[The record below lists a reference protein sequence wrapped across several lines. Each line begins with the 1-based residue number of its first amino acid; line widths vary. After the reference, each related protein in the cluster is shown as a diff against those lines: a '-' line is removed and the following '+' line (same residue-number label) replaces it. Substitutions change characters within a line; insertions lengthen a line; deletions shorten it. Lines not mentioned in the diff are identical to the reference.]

1 MNIFNQ
7 FTCNRFFKGLFSHLL
22 ALVFCLPLHAQLIV
36 NEVSQGASGTKEYVE
51 LLTVGTPGCSSTPCI
66 DLRGWYIDDNNGIH
80 ASGSGTGIATGCIRF
95 TNDATWS
102 CVPIGTLIVIYNDAD
117 LNASIPAQDL
127 SMNDGNCRLIIPV
140 SNCALLEK
148 HASQPST
155 ASSVYPSSG
164 FTPCGS
170 WSPLGMSNSDD
181 SFQTLDPSGNLI
193 HSVSWGNNTLNPVI
207 YFAGPSGGMVISMLN
222 TTDNNPNLQSNWSRL
237 PVGGNETPGTGNN
250 AANSAW
256 ISSMN
261 NNCTAIVPLTV
272 STTAGPPTCTCNGTA
287 TATASGSVG
296 PYTYS
301 WAPSGGTNATATG
314 LCPGSYTVT
323 ATSAAGCTE
332 TAVAFIAQS
341 PSLTLTITSSDI
353 SCNGAGDAFATVNA
367 SGGNGLYSYNWLPS
381 GGNGATA
388 NGLGAGTYTVSVS
401 DNGGCSATLAVTITE
416 PAVLTT
422 AASQNNITCNG
433 GSNGSATVSV
443 LGGTSPYTY
452 SWAPSG
458 GTNPTAINLSAANYS
473 CTITDANGCTTT
485 QSFSITQPAPFN
497 TSNSSNP
504 ATCGN
509 NNGSATVTVSGGTPG
524 YTYNWSPIGGTN
536 ASATNLPAG
545 SYTCTITDASG
556 CSTFAFVNIVNS
568 AGPTATIASS
578 ANILCFGN
586 ASGSAVADVTGG
598 APNYTYA
605 WSPAGG
611 TNATATGLM
620 AGSYTC
626 TVTDANNCI
635 SIVTVTLT
643 SPAAI
648 TASATSV
655 DASCNA
661 SNGTATAIVSG
672 GAPAYTYNWAPSGG
686 IGATTN
692 GIPAGNYTCTITDA
706 NGCNATVNA
715 TINNASGPAVT
726 SAASSVLCFGGST
739 GTAVA
744 AASGG
749 TAPYVY
755 QWNPVGGTNDTATGL
770 PSGNYTCTVTD
781 NNGCV
786 NSVSVTIT
794 QPTQLSITVSSTP
807 ASCSGNGTATASVNG
822 GTPGYTF
829 NWLPSGGTTATANNL
844 TPGTYSV
851 TATDLNGCAIT
862 QTITVI
868 QATSVTATIASTTNN
883 CFGGNNATATV
894 TPLTGNAPYTYSWSS
909 GGISATETGLAA
921 GTYTCTITD
930 ASGCT
935 AAQTVTI
942 TQPSQLSATAAAT
955 NNLCSGNSN
964 GSGTVSV
971 TGGTPGYTYAWS
983 PAGGNNAV
991 ANGLAAGTYSCTI
1004 TDANGC
1010 VLMQTITVTQPAALI
1025 VTASQNNVLCNGSAT
1040 GSASIN
1046 VNGGTPGYTYSWN
1059 PAGGTNSAAAS
1070 LNAGTY
1076 TCTIT
1081 DMNGCVISQSV
1092 IITQPA
1098 ALNAAATGDNICA
1111 GVQAQI
1117 SATGTGGVGPY
1128 FYLWSN
1134 NSTSAS
1140 QNVNVLTTTSFT
1152 VNITDANGCSATANA
1167 LVTITPAPIAS
1178 IISNAVNGYFNLSD
1192 GSQLCFTDAS
1202 QGSVLWNWN
1211 LNGTPYSGQ
1220 SPSCMLLT
1228 NADSGQFCVHLTVE
1242 NSAGCRDSS
1251 DVCISIGEVYLS
1263 VPNVFTPNGDG
1274 TNDLFL
1280 ISSGGLSELHVDIF
1294 DRWGV
1299 LVNVISG
1306 TGEGWDGRSTSGME
1320 VSDGTYY
1327 YVLNATASNGKIYNE
1342 KGFVTLFR

>member
-1 MNIFNQ
+1 M
-7 FTCNRFFKGLFSHLL
+7 FSPFSTTRVLKTVFL
-22 ALVFCLPLHAQLIV
+22 QLVAVVFCTHLQAQLIV

-51 LLTVGTPGCSSTPCI
+51 LLTVGTPGCSSTPCV
-66 DLRGWYIDDNNGIH
+66 DLRGWYIDDNNGLH
-80 ASGSGTGIATGCIRF
+80 ATGSGTGIATGCIRF

-102 CVPIGTLIVIYNDAD
+102 CVPIGTLIVVYNDAD
-117 LNASIPAQDL
+117 PNTSIPAQDL
-127 SMNDGNCRLIIPV
+127 SMSDGNCRLIIPV

-155 ASSVYPSSG
+155 ASSVYPVSA
-164 FTPCGS
+164 FTPCGA

-193 HSVSWGNNTLNPVI
+193 HSVSWGNNTLNTII
-207 YFAGPSGGMVISMLN
+207 YFAGSSGGMVSCMLN

-237 PVGGNETPGTGNN
+237 PVGGNESPGTGNN

-332 TAVAFIAQS
+332 TAVVTISPS

-353 SCNGAGDAFATVNA
+353 SCNGAANGSATVNA
-367 SGGNGLYSYNWLPS
+367 SGGTGLYSYNWLPS
-381 GGNGATA
+381 GGTGSTA

-433 GSNGSATVSV
+433 GTNGSATVSV
-443 LGGTSPYTY
+443 LGGTSPYQY
-452 SWAPSG
+452 SWSPSG
-458 GTNPTAINLSAANYS
+458 GTNPTATNLSAGNYT
-473 CTITDANGCTTT
+473 CTITDANSCTTT
-485 QSFSITQPAPFN
+485 QSFTITQPAPFN
-497 TSNSSNP
+497 ITNSSNA

-509 NNGSATVTVSGGTPG
+509 SNGNATVSVSGGTPG
-524 YTYNWSPIGGTN
+524 YTYSWAPTGGTT
-536 ASATNLPAG
+536 ASASNLPAG
-545 SYTCTITDASG
+545 IYTCTITDANG
-556 CSTFAFVNIVNS
+556 CSTSVMLNIANT

-578 ANILCFGN
+578 ATILCFGD
-586 ASGSAVADVTGG
+586 ATGSAVANVNGG
-598 APNYTYA
+598 TPNYTYA
-605 WSPAGG
+605 WSPSGG
-611 TNATATGLM
+611 TNATATGLA

-626 TVTDANNCI
+626 TVTDANSCI
-635 SIVTVTLT
+635 SIATVTLT

-661 SNGTATAIVSG
+661 SNGSATAIVSG
-672 GAPAYTYNWAPSGG
+672 GTPGYSYSWSPTGG
-686 IGATTN
+686 NAATAN

-706 NGCNATVNA
+706 NGCIETVNA

-726 SAASSVLCFGGST
+726 SASSSVLCFGGST

-744 AASGG
+744 TANGG

-755 QWNPVGGTNDTATGL
+755 QWNPIGGTNDTATGL
-770 PSGNYTCTVTD
+770 PAGNYTCTVTD

-786 NSVSVTIT
+786 NSVSVIIT
-794 QPTQLSITVSSTP
+794 QPSQLSVTVSSTP
-807 ASCSGNGTATASVNG
+807 ASCSGSGTATASVNG
-822 GTPGYTF
+822 GTPGYTY
-829 NWLPSGGTTATANNL
+829 NWLPTGGTNATANNL
-844 TPGTYSV
+844 SAGTYSV
-851 TATDLNGCAIT
+851 TATDLNGCTTT
-862 QTITVI
+862 QTITVT
-868 QATSVTATIASTTNN
+868 QATSITSTISSTTNN

-894 TPLTGNAPYTYSWSS
+894 TPLTGNPPFTYSWSS
-909 GGISATETGLAA
+909 GGTAATESGLAA

-935 AAQTVTI
+935 DTQTVTI
-942 TQPSQLSATAAAT
+942 TQPAQLSATAVST
-955 NNLCSGNSN
+955 NNLCSGSNN
-964 GSGTVSV
+964 GSATVSV
-971 TGGTPGYTYAWS
+971 SGGTPGYLFAWS
-983 PAGGNNAV
+983 PTGGNNAV
-991 ANGLAAGTYSCTI
+991 ANGLAAGTYSCTV

-1010 VLMQTITVTQPAALI
+1010 VTTQTVTITQPSSLTA
-1025 VTASQNNVLCNGSAT
+1025 TASQNNVLCNGTAS

-1046 VNGGTPGYTYSWN
+1046 VNGGTPGYTYSWT
-1059 PAGGTNSAAAS
+1059 PSGGTNSTAAS

-1081 DMNGCVISQSV
+1081 DLNGCVTTQTV

-1098 ALNAAATGDNICA
+1098 ALNAVATGDNICGGA
-1111 GVQAQI
+1111 PAQI
-1117 SATGTGGVGPY
+1117 SASGAGGVGPY
-1128 FYLWSN
+1128 TYVWSD
-1134 NSTSAS
+1134 NSTAATHT
-1140 QNVNVLTTTSFT
+1140 VNVALTTTFT
-1152 VNITDANGCSATANA
+1152 VTITDANGCSATANA
-1167 LVTITPAPIAS
+1167 IVTITSAPVAS
-1178 IISNAVNGYFNLSD
+1178 ISSNAVNGYFNLSD

-1202 QGSVLWNWN
+1202 QGSVSWDWD
-1211 LNGTPYSGQ
+1211 LNGTPFSGQ
-1220 SPSCMLLT
+1220 SPSCIILT
-1228 NADSGQFCVHLTVE
+1228 NADSGQFCVNLTVE

-1251 DVCISIGEVYLS
+1251 DVCITIGEVYLT

-1274 TNDLFL
+1274 TNDLFF
-1280 ISSGGLSELHVDIF
+1280 ISSRGLSELHVEIF

-1299 LVNVISG
+1299 LVNVISE
-1306 TGEGWDGRSTSGME
+1306 TGQGWDGRSTSGME

-1327 YVLNATASNGKIYNE
+1327 YVLSASASDGKIYSE